1 MESQRVK
8 LLTDGYLRGW
18 LNFEYPHRHSHFR
31 EELILDHLEEAR
43 MCELLEYRLAIET
56 TLRAGF
62 QSKNL
67 EPVYDL
73 KNTLMGLKLPSLKV
87 QDKIN
92 HNKKIAD
99 FEISPENIKLWK
111 ENIAAAK
118 KRQNIAK

>member
-18 LNFEYPHRHSHFR
+18 LTFEYPQRHSYFR
-31 EELILDHLEEAR
+31 EELILNHIEEAR

-56 TLRAGF
+56 NLRAGF

-73 KNTLMGLKLPSLKV
+73 KNTLMGLKLPSLKI
-87 QDKIN
+87 QDKIKDN
-92 HNKKIAD
+92 KIAD
-99 FEISPENIKLWK
+99 LEITPENIKLWK

-118 KRQNIAK
+118 KRKNESK

>member
-18 LNFEYPHRHSHFR
+18 LTFEYPHRHSHFR
-31 EELILDHLEEAR
+31 EELILNHLEEAR

-87 QDKIN
+87 QDKIKDN
-92 HNKKIAD
+92 KIAD
-99 FEISPENIKLWK
+99 LEITPENIKLWK

-118 KRQNIAK
+118 KRKTVSK